1 MFIQKKSLV
10 ARIGIALLCSLSTLR
25 LSAQMERTVYQIFA
39 VDSIETV
46 VIDMVNFIYPEVHLW
61 AGTSILTEVHVQ
73 IWDASPERVDTLIS
87 KGRYAFESERQGNT
101 LRIYSKTRR
110 REPIYMFR
118 ERQKKQCLE
127 QTVIKVFVPDF
138 YEINPAEWRPDQ
150 VDKPKTLRRK
160 TP

>member
-1 MFIQKKSLV
+1 MFMIKKIA
-10 ARIGIALLCSLSTLR
+10 ARIGLALLCSVGAWSA
-25 LSAQMERTVYQIFA
+25 SAQMERTVYQIFA

-73 IWDASPERVDTLIS
+73 VWDASPERVDTLIS
-87 KGRYAFESERQGNT
+87 HGRYAFETERQGNT

-118 ERQKKQCLE
+118 QGQKKACLE

-138 YEINPAEWRPDQ
+138 YEINPAEWRLDQ